1 MCYRCGKVGHFQ
13 KNCWSGSGQTKQGSE
28 TSGPEC
34 EDFSVKSLEVVA
46 GSGGISVHQARANLP
61 RKYEYLD
68 PPLWTQQRV
77 QATPGHR

>member
-1 MCYRCGKVGHFQ
+1 M
-13 KNCWSGSGQTKQGSE
+13 KQCDVTDEQRE

-34 EDFSVKSLEVVA
+34 EDFSVKSLEVVT
-46 GSGGISVHQARANLP
+46 GSGGISVHQAMANLP
-61 RKYEYLD
+61 RIYEYLD